1 LGRLDEWRTMSSGTH
16 VEKLTDSRPSAGA
29 AEAARMARVAS
40 RKLVLLSEAVRNS
53 VLDDAAK
60 RLEQNAARIV
70 AANDEDVRKA
80 EELVRS
86 GKMSAAMMARLRV
99 TEKGVHEM
107 AEKVR
112 GVAKLPD
119 PLGRRLAV
127 TELDEGL
134 VLTRETC
141 PLGVVAVVFESRPD
155 VVPQVAS
162 LALKSGNA
170 ILLKGGSEAAC
181 TNATLMAIWREALVE
196 SGKVPDGAAQ
206 MLHSRADVMEVLT
219 LERDVDLLIPR
230 GGKEFVERIS
240 RQSRIPVLGHGE
252 GICHVYVHA
261 AADLAKAERVVM
273 DAKTDYP
280 AACNSAE
287 TLLVDTGL
295 AAEFLPKIIKKL
307 REAGVEVRG
316 CERTRAIVADVNA
329 ASQQDWATEYGDLIL
344 SVKVVDGLEQAI
356 AHIHGYGSGHT
367 EAIVTEDEAAADRFL
382 NEVDAAGVFH
392 NASTRFADG
401 YRYGLGA
408 EVGISNGKLHARG
421 PMGMEG
427 LTTYKYKLRGRG
439 QTVADYKSGKK
450 FTHRDVLE
458 QNARAER

>member
-1 LGRLDEWRTMSSGTH
+1 ML
-16 VEKLTDSRPSAGA
+16 
-29 AEAARMARVAS
+29 
-40 RKLVLLSEAVRNS
+40 
-53 VLDDAAK
+53 
-60 RLEQNAARIV
+60 
-70 AANDEDVRKA
+70 
-80 EELVRS
+80 
-86 GKMSAAMMARLRV
+86 ARLRV
-99 TEKGVHEM
+99 TEKSVREM

-112 GVAKLPD
+112 SVAGLPD

-170 ILLKGGSEAAC
+170 ILLKGGTEAAR
-181 TNATLMAIWREALVE
+181 TNEVLMTIWREALAE
-196 SGKVPDGAAQ
+196 CGKLPAGTAQ
-206 MLHSRADVMEVLT
+206 MLHSREDVIEL
-219 LERDVDLLIPR
+219 LNLQRDVDLLIPR
-230 GGKEFVERIS
+230 GGKEFVEKIS
-240 RQSRIPVLGHGE
+240 RRSRIPVLGHGE
-252 GICHVYVHA
+252 GICHVYVHS
-261 AADLAKAERVVM
+261 AADLKKAQRIVM

-287 TLLVDTGL
+287 TLLVDAEV
-295 AAEFLPKIIKKL
+295 AAKFLPQMVATL
-307 REAGVEVRG
+307 LVAGVEVRG
-316 CERTRAIVADVNA
+316 CERTRTIAESSDVKA
-329 ASQQDWATEYGDLIL
+329 AVDVDWATEYGDLIL
-344 SVKVVDGLEQAI
+344 SVKVVDGLEAAI
-356 AHIHGYGSGHT
+356 AHIHEFGSGHT
-367 EAIVTEDEAAADRFL
+367 EAIITEDAAAADTFL

-427 LTTYKYKLRGRG
+427 LTTYKYKLRGKG
-439 QTVADYKSGKK
+439 QIAGEYKNGKK
-450 FTHRDVLE
+450 FTHRPL
-458 QNARAER
+458 